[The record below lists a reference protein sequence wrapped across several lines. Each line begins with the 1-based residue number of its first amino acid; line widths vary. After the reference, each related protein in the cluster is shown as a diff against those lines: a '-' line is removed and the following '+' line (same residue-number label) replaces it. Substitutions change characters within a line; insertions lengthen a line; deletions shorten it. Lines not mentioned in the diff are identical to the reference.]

1 MHKEIPCGGSNDCEA
16 VANDPSSMI
25 GGVPV
30 ALIGLLAYVIFAAF
44 GLARA
49 FGGVVKLRKLTVI
62 GFGLSIVGLL
72 ESTSL
77 TIYSL
82 TKIQAT
88 CKWCI
93 ASAITM
99 ALLMVAQAWLAQ
111 ETKQE
116 EQDTDTAMVPS
127 LIAIVAFGLLGF
139 QASQLARAATIN
151 PISRDIIERTPLAE
165 LVPPDAP
172 FIGNANAPVTIVEFG
187 DVRCPACR
195 TSWSKMKERVKNA
208 QGNIK
213 WVFRHFP
220 FFEKVEHRLS
230 VPAAVLSYYCA
241 PTGGFF
247 PYVESCFSAD
257 RPVSG

>member
-1 MHKEIPCGGSNDCEA
+1 M
-16 VANDPSSMI
+16 
-25 GGVPV
+25 

-127 LIAIVAFGLLGF
+127 LIAIVAFGLVIQDVF
-139 QASQLARAATIN
+139 F
-151 PISRDIIERTPLAE
+151 
-165 LVPPDAP
+165 PDL
-172 FIGNANAPVTIVEFG
+172 
-187 DVRCPACR
+187 
-195 TSWSKMKERVKNA
+195 
-208 QGNIK
+208 
-213 WVFRHFP
+213 H
-220 FFEKVEHRLS
+220 
-230 VPAAVLSYYCA
+230 AVLLQQLRQPLVEDFA
-241 PTGGFF
+241 VGQQGGG
-247 PYVESCFSAD
+247 VD
-257 RPVSG
+257 DH